1 MSTAFIIPRSD
12 NKRNI
17 WLSKFAYKLAQFAET
32 LEIDA
37 QTLDYVNK
45 AAKHFDYLLTLI
57 RLTKEYQKEWT
68 AYRNEVMFGK
78 AGKIVSKLPYPVD
91 LGPPPTTPDAP
102 IQHRINKLIQIIKN
116 HPNYTEY
123 IGRDL
128 EIIAS

>member
-1 MSTAFIIPRSD
+1 MATAFIIPRSD

-17 WLSKFAYKLAQFAET
+17 WLSKFAYKLAQYAET

-78 AGKIVSKLPYPVD
+78 AGKIVSKLPSP
-91 LGPPPTTPDAP
+91 G
-102 IQHRINKLIQIIKN
+102 
-116 HPNYTEY
+116 
-123 IGRDL
+123 
-128 EIIAS
+128 